1 MTQNREPLERQLDR
15 RKAALEAYEK
25 TLESADAK
33 NRDPKWR
40 SLDADRRKVA
50 TRLHA
55 LKKVEERDAALAAK
69 KTDGGSD
76 AE

>member
-1 MTQNREPLERQLDR
+1 MALNREPLERQLDR

-25 TLESADAK
+25 TLSGEAVKAK
-33 NRDPKWR
+33 DPKWR
-40 SLDADRRKVA
+40 SLDSDRRKVA

-69 KTDGGSD
+69 KSD
-76 AE
+76 AGE